1 MPNVNSTEFSYTYS
15 VPVLTGLTTISGAL
29 AAWFAFLA
37 HDNSRGLIIQ
47 RTIRLG
53 AESETTFYWSVFA
66 LFMLGLLFF
75 LSILLTRQ
83 YFPRKVSLQAHYLV
97 APTSRWPFS
106 MYEQVVKYK
115 DIVGFQTLVIARMKT
130 LRILHRGGKIELDAI
145 RFQSKGHFG
154 AFCSE
159 LARRARESHSSA
171 Q

>member
-1 MPNVNSTEFSYTYS
+1 MLF
-15 VPVLTGLTTISGAL
+15 GAVS
-29 AAWFAFLA
+29 AWFAFLA
-37 HDNSRGLIIQ
+37 HGNSRGLIIQ

-53 AESETTFYWSVFA
+53 AEGATTFYWSVFA

-75 LSILLTRQ
+75 LSMLLTRQ

-159 LARRARESHSSA
+159 LAQRAREAHSSA